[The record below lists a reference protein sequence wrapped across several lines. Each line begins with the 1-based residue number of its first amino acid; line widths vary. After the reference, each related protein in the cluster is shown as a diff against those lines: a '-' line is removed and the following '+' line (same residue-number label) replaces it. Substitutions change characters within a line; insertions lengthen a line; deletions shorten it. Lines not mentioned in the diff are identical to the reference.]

1 MLSFFPE
8 VFISIF
14 FYEYINFCTVFFF
27 PAGTTNDPE
36 KGKQKMKMETDE
48 GTDIHFFNLFM
59 LLSQGEY
66 KIIHLLKLYR

>member
-1 MLSFFPE
+1 MFQMNKQLAKHIWPLVQE
-8 VFISIF
+8 D
-14 FYEYINFCTVFFF
+14 E
-27 PAGTTNDPE
+27 AGTTNDPE

>member
-1 MLSFFPE
+1 LKGVIIFPE

-48 GTDIHFFNLFM
+48 DNDESNEEKATSSRIKT
-59 LLSQGEY
+59 EE
-66 KIIHLLKLYR
+66 